1 MFNKNKIFFLLLLI
15 IIPYLTVFK
24 AFFLTGPLIWG
35 DAPYFFPENL
45 NELFLKPMMWDFR
58 NSNFGASQ
66 TQVLWLY
73 LPTFLMGLLGKL
85 GISADIAIRIIFYFP
100 ATILAFL
107 GSFLFIKRFVKNN
120 IAASLGSFLYVFN
133 TYFLLLIDGGQIGLA
148 LAYGLFPLF
157 LYFINKGNFLF
168 SVLFFF
174 FLTNTDLRI
183 ALLVLLVYFLINFN
197 KLSKNIIYVIL
208 ATFLLDAFWIVPFI
222 LNGFSG
228 EGIIQVKNALPANFI
243 TLFNS
248 LTIFNPHFPLNEFGK
263 INPIPWYFIFLPLLL
278 FINVI
283 FKNRKDNLVF
293 YVLFLSFVFLISMP
307 FGPLRPVFDFLIDHI
322 PLAYSFRDST
332 KFFIPLILVASI
344 LLAKTLEG
352 VKSNLFSFIVYLYL
366 LILILPA
373 LTGNLS
379 GVLAGRK
386 FDENYHK
393 IYQNLVSDKNFYRTI
408 WFPERPPFGFSAK
421 GKEGI
426 SAGELYKEI
435 PFAMMISGTYDLFN
449 YLHDEKL
456 SSWFE
461 VLGIKYA
468 FFPEPPRQ
476 KNWTEVDLA
485 NRKLF
490 LEFIDSLG
498 FKKLELSTDFPVYE
512 VSKSRDKI
520 YGAKKIFIAVGDAG
534 FYDKTDFTK
543 IPGLFVEDGIIIP
556 DELFNLP
563 EGSAILVLHD
573 ATIDDLKMAFL
584 QHTFISD
591 KNLVSGHWGK
601 YKASEMLQWRYELL
615 KQGISNFDF
624 GYNKGIYFSSI
635 KNEEMNFKINAPVSN
650 KYYLAARSLSA
661 TESAGI
667 KVKFNGREEE
677 VKNIGS
683 RFRWNFIGPVNLS
696 KGDYVINF
704 KNLGGFSAINTIAL
718 IDEEKFN
725 EGQIKADLLIQRF
738 NTQENPEINDKNV
751 FTINY
756 RQNNLTSYTIS
767 DFPHSGW
774 VVFSDH
780 FDKGWELEGS
790 SKPYPVYSM
799 VNGFYVNQSMPHLNL
814 KYAPQKYVDQGIILS
829 IGSFFTFLV
838 ILVLKLFKK

>member
-1 MFNKNKIFFLLLLI
+1 MFKKNNIFFLLLLI
-15 IIPYLTVFK
+15 IIPYLKVFK
-24 AFFLTGPLIWG
+24 AFFLTDPLIWG

-45 NELFLKPMMWDFR
+45 NELFLKPMIWDFR

-73 LPTFLMGLLGKL
+73 LPTFLMGTLGKL
-85 GISADIAIRIIFYFP
+85 GISADIAIRTVFYFP

-183 ALLVLLVYFLINFN
+183 AILSLLVYFLINLN

-222 LNGFSG
+222 FNSFNGA
-228 EGIIQVKNALPANFI
+228 GIIQIKNDLPANFI

-248 LTIFNPHFPLNEFGK
+248 LAIFNPHFPLNEFGK
-263 INPIPWYFIFLPLLL
+263 INPIPWYFIFLPVLL
-278 FINVI
+278 FINVL

-344 LLAKTLEG
+344 LLAKTIEE

-386 FDENYHK
+386 FDENYNN
-393 IYQNLVSDKNFYRTI
+393 IYRNLKLDNNFYRTV
-408 WFPERPPFGFSAK
+408 WFPERPPLGFSAQ
-421 GKEGI
+421 GKEGV
-426 SAGELYKEI
+426 SASELYKEI

-468 FFPEPPRQ
+468 FFPESPRQ

-490 LEFIDSLG
+490 LEFINTLG
-498 FKKLELSTDFPVYE
+498 LKKLDWGINFPVFE
-512 VSKSRDKI
+512 VAKQRNKI
-520 YGAKKIFIAVGDAG
+520 YGAKKILVVVGDG
-534 FYDKTDFTK
+534 SFYDRLDFTK
-543 IPGLFVEDGIIIP
+543 VPILFVEDGFTDP
-556 DELFNLP
+556 SDLLALPKTSFNLVFHNSD
-563 EGSAILVLHD
+563 EG
-573 ATIDDLKMAFL
+573 DLKMSFL
-584 QHTFISD
+584 QKFFLSD
-591 KNLVSGHWGK
+591 NNLVSGHWGR
-601 YKASEMLQWRYELL
+601 YKASELLQWRYELL

-624 GYNKGIYFSSI
+624 GFNKGIYFSSI
-635 KNEEMNFKINAPVSN
+635 KDEEINFKVKVLSDD
-650 KYYLAARSLSA
+650 KYYLATRFLSA
-661 TESAGI
+661 TDSAGI
-667 KVKFNGREEE
+667 KVKFSEKEEII
-677 VKNIGS
+677 KNES
-683 RFRWNFIGPVNLS
+683 SKFKWNFLGPVNLS
-696 KGDYVINF
+696 RGDYIVNF
-704 KNLGGFSAINTIAL
+704 KNLKGFVAINTLAFISEKNL
-718 IDEEKFN
+718 IESQTKTDTLLRQSNKETLDDVN
-725 EGQIKADLLIQRF
+725 NIIKVDYKQDNQVSYRIL
-738 NTQENPEINDKNV
+738 NV
-751 FTINY
+751 SIP
-756 RQNNLTSYTIS
+756 S
-767 DFPHSGW
+767 W
-774 VVFSDH
+774 VIFSDH
-780 FDKGWELEGS
+780 FNSGWELESSSGS
-790 SKPYPVYSM
+790 YPIYSM
-799 VNGFYVNQSMPHLNL
+799 INGFYVKENPASL
-814 KYAPQKYVDQGIILS
+814 KLEYKPQKYVDRGIILS
-829 IGSFFTFLV
+829 ISSFL
-838 ILVLKLFKK
+838 ILAGIWLLRFFKK